1 MVVMSVKIASAER
14 RQFGPWS
21 ILRHNASLVMD
32 SNEINGLIDFACRW
46 QNFAQDSFVEVE
58 QTYLQKNFGLSGVM
72 IRLDYIMRDDRVMV
86 YEIEERP
93 ALAVGMWTNPDV
105 KSGIIQTFFELEQYS
120 GKKVKV
126 LVSNLR
132 KENTDDWVLPELTD
146 SRICVE
152 HHEKSPCECADSL
165 YYVRSHRTEESYW
178 NLAGN
183 AISTIKSEGIKSYG
197 LNMGLWHKVT
207 DAAQLDFDSKFA
219 LKPLAGSRCE
229 EILFWSPDKSLR
241 GRSTKTKLQS
251 FFEKNPLG
259 GYVQELIMP
268 ESADFLPEDY
278 RLLRRS
284 YLSYSPLTLNW
295 KVLGGVWIGTDNI
308 KIHGTRDSFS
318 GVIINPNY

>member
-1 MVVMSVKIASAER
+1 MVVMSINIASAER
-14 RQFGPWS
+14 KQFGPWS
-21 ILRHNASLVMD
+21 ILRHNTSLVMD

-46 QNFAQDSFVEVE
+46 QNSAQDSFVEVE
-58 QTYLQKNFGLSGVM
+58 QTYLQKNFGLSGVV
-72 IRLDYIMRDDRVMV
+72 IRLDYIVRDDKIRV

-93 ALAVGMWTNPDV
+93 ALAVGMWINPDV
-105 KSGIIQTFFELEQYS
+105 RSGVVDIFSELEQYS
-120 GKKVKV
+120 GKRLKV

-132 KENTDDWVLPELTD
+132 KENTDDWMLPEITD
-146 SRICVE
+146 SRISVE
-152 HHEKSPCECADSL
+152 HYETLPCSCERTL
-165 YYVRSHRTEESYW
+165 YFVRSHRSEDSYW
-178 NLAGN
+178 SLADR
-183 AISTIKSEGIKSYG
+183 AISTIKSEGTKSYG
-197 LNMGLWHKVT
+197 LNMGLWSKVNNVSE
-207 DAAQLDFDSKFA
+207 LDFSKEFA

-229 EILFWSPDKSLR
+229 EILFWSPGKTLR
-241 GRSTKTKLQS
+241 GRSTRTKVEN
-251 FFEKNPLG
+251 FFEKNSLG

-284 YLSYSPLTLNW
+284 YLSYSPLTLTW